1 MQCNGAR
8 KHLRACVFY
17 LACLFAVCMVIEV
30 INHTNSRVILLSGDD
45 DYEPNQPRVC
55 IIQASRRG
63 GQCHLFPR
71 QLFSFSFNECID
83 GTAER
88 KDPSLKTFTTNNA
101 MDHKVSISGDMKI
114 PSS

>member
-8 KHLRACVFY
+8 KHLRASVFY

-30 INHTNSRVILLSGDD
+30 INHTNSRVILMSAS
-45 DYEPNQPRVC
+45 C

-88 KDPSLKTFTTNNA
+88 KDPALKTFTTNNA